1 MKGENFMTNEIKEKT
16 FYGFNY
22 DKMFKA
28 IFVGEDKKRTNLLC
42 ELLSECL
49 ETKVD
54 RIIKFIPIEL
64 NARRKKRYK
73 RVDLLLE
80 AGKRKIN
87 LELNSTYSEAD
98 KIRNMNYYF
107 SFCSQYTIAGE
118 KYDIESEFIHI
129 SLNYNVRKDTPLIKC
144 YTIYDKSHEEELDPR
159 FKYYEI
165 NVEKFAKLW
174 YDNDIESVMKA
185 PILTMIGIKDEEEL
199 EKYSK
204 KMNNAIIKESVDN
217 LKRLNSDA
225 AFVYGLTPE
234 EDEMLVR
241 NTRDELVRREALAE
255 GKAKGKNEGLA
266 EGKAKG
272 LAEGKAEGKAE
283 IAINLLKKNYPID
296 EIVEITGLSKEEIEK
311 LV

>member
-1 MKGENFMTNEIKEKT
+1 
-16 FYGFNY
+16 
-22 DKMFKA
+22 
-28 IFVGEDKKRTNLLC
+28 
-42 ELLSECL
+42 
-49 ETKVD
+49 
-54 RIIKFIPIEL
+54 
-64 NARRKKRYK
+64 
-73 RVDLLLE
+73 
-80 AGKRKIN
+80 
-87 LELNSTYSEAD
+87 
-98 KIRNMNYYF
+98 MNYYF
-107 SFCSQYTIAGE
+107 SFCSQYTIAVE

-144 YTIYDKSHEEELDPR
+144 YTIYDKSHNEELDPR

-165 NVEKFAKLW
+165 NVEKFAKFW
-174 YDNDIESVMKA
+174 YDNDIESVKKA

>member
-1 MKGENFMTNEIKEKT
+1 MTNEIKEKT

-28 IFVGEDKKRTNLLC
+28 IFVGEDKKRTDLLC

-87 LELNSTYSEAD
+87 LELNSTYNEED

-174 YDNDIESVMKA
+174 YDNDIESVKKA

-217 LKRLNSDA
+217 LKRLNNDA

-241 NTRDELVRREALAE
+241 NTRDELVRREALTEGEAE
-255 GKAKGKNEGLA
+255 GKTK
-266 EGKAKG
+266 
-272 LAEGKAEGKAE
+272 
-283 IAINLLKKNYPID
+283 IAINLLKKNYPVD
-296 EIVEITGLSKEEIEK
+296 EIVEITGLSKEDIEK
-311 LV
+311 LNR

>member
-1 MKGENFMTNEIKEKT
+1 MLNETKEKV

-28 IFVGEDKKRTNLLC
+28 IFVGEDKKRTDLLC

-87 LELNSTYSEAD
+87 LELNSTYNEED

-129 SLNYNVRKDTPLIKC
+129 SLNYNVKKDTPLIKC
-144 YTIYDKSHEEELDPR
+144 YTIYDKSHDEELDPR

-174 YDNDIESVMKA
+174 YDNDIESVKKA
-185 PILTMIGIKDEEEL
+185 PILTMIGIKDEGEL

-255 GKAKGKNEGLA
+255 GKPK
-266 EGKAKG
+266 
-272 LAEGKAEGKAE
+272 
-283 IAINLLKKNYPID
+283 IAINLLKKNYPVD
-296 EIVEITGLSKEEIEK
+296 EIVEITGLSKEEIELIDK
-311 LV
+311 

>member
-1 MKGENFMTNEIKEKT
+1 MTNEIKEKT

-28 IFVGEDKKRTNLLC
+28 IFVGEDKKRTDLLC

-87 LELNSTYSEAD
+87 LELNSTYNEED

-107 SFCSQYTIAGE
+107 SFCSQYTIAVE

-144 YTIYDKSHEEELDPR
+144 YTIYDKSHNEELDPR

-165 NVEKFAKLW
+165 NVEKFAKFW
-174 YDNDIESVMKA
+174 YDNDIESVKKA

>member
-1 MKGENFMTNEIKEKT
+1 MTNEIKEKT

-28 IFVGEDKKRTNLLC
+28 IFVGEDKKRTDLLC

-107 SFCSQYTIAGE
+107 SFCSQHTIAGE

-129 SLNYNVRKDTPLIKC
+129 SLNYNVKKDTPLIKC
-144 YTIYDKSHEEELDPR
+144 YTIYDKSHDEELDSR

-174 YDNDIESVMKA
+174 YDNDIESVKKA

-217 LKRLNSDA
+217 LKRLNNDA

-241 NTRDELVRREALAE
+241 NTRDELVRREALTEGEAE
-255 GKAKGKNEGLA
+255 GKTK
-266 EGKAKG
+266 
-272 LAEGKAEGKAE
+272 
-283 IAINLLKKNYPID
+283 IAINLLKKNYPVD
-296 EIVEITGLSKEEIEK
+296 EIVEITGLSKEDIEK
-311 LV
+311 LNR

>member
-1 MKGENFMTNEIKEKT
+1 MLNEIKEKT

-28 IFVGEDKKRTNLLC
+28 IFVGEDKKRTDLLC

-87 LELNSTYSEAD
+87 LELNSTYNEED

-159 FKYYEI
+159 FKCYEI

-174 YDNDIESVMKA
+174 YDNDIESVKKA

-241 NTRDELVRREALAE
+241 NTRDELVRRKTLTE
-255 GKAKGKNEGLA
+255 GQAKGKV
-266 EGKAKG
+266 
-272 LAEGKAEGKAE
+272 E

-296 EIVEITGLSKEEIEK
+296 EIVEITGLTKEEIEK
-311 LV
+311 LNR

>member
-28 IFVGEDKKRTNLLC
+28 IFVGEDKKRTDLLC
-42 ELLSECL
+42 ELLGECL

-87 LELNSTYSEAD
+87 LELNSTYNEED

-129 SLNYNVRKDTPLIKC
+129 SLNYNVKKDTPLIKC
-144 YTIYDKSHEEELDPR
+144 YTIYDKSHDEELDSR

-266 EGKAKG
+266 EGKA
-272 LAEGKAEGKAE
+272 EGKAE
-283 IAINLLKKNYPID
+283 IAINLLKKNYLVD
-296 EIVEITGLSKEEIEK
+296 EIVEITGLTKEEIEK
-311 LV
+311 LI

>member
-1 MKGENFMTNEIKEKT
+1 MTNEIKEKT

-28 IFVGEDKKRTNLLC
+28 IFVGEDKKRTDLLC

-87 LELNSTYSEAD
+87 LELNSTYNEED

-118 KYDIESEFIHI
+118 KYDIELEFIHI
-129 SLNYNVRKDTPLIKC
+129 SLNYNVRKNTPLIKC
-144 YTIYDKSHEEELDPR
+144 YTIYDKSHDEELDSR
-159 FKYYEI
+159 FKCYEI

-174 YDNDIESVMKA
+174 YDNDIESVKKA

-225 AFVYGLTPE
+225 TFVYGLTPE
-234 EDEMLVR
+234 EDELLVR
-241 NTRDELVRREALAE
+241 NTRDEFVRREALAE
-255 GKAKGKNEGLA
+255 GLAEGEAKGKT
-266 EGKAKG
+266 
-272 LAEGKAEGKAE
+272 E
-283 IAINLLKKNYPID
+283 IAINLLKKNYPVD
-296 EIVEITGLSKEEIEK
+296 EIVEITGLTKEDIEK
-311 LV
+311 LNR

>member
-1 MKGENFMTNEIKEKT
+1 MLNEIKEKT

-28 IFVGEDKKRTNLLC
+28 IFVGEDKKRTDLLC

-87 LELNSTYSEAD
+87 LELNSTYNEED

-144 YTIYDKSHEEELDPR
+144 YTIYDKSHDEELDSR

-255 GKAKGKNEGLA
+255 GKTEGLA
-266 EGKAKG
+266 EGKTK
-272 LAEGKAEGKAE
+272 
-283 IAINLLKKNYPID
+283 IAINLLKKNYPVD
-296 EIVEITGLSKEEIEK
+296 EIVEITGLSKEEIELIDK
-311 LV
+311 

>member
-1 MKGENFMTNEIKEKT
+1 MLNEIKEKT

-28 IFVGEDKKRTNLLC
+28 IFVGEDKKKTDLLC

-87 LELNSTYSEAD
+87 LELNSTYNEED

-241 NTRDELVRREALAE
+241 NTRDELVRREALTEGEAE
-255 GKAKGKNEGLA
+255 GKTK
-266 EGKAKG
+266 
-272 LAEGKAEGKAE
+272 
-283 IAINLLKKNYPID
+283 IAINLLKKNYPVD
-296 EIVEITGLSKEEIEK
+296 EIVEITGLSKENIEK
-311 LV
+311 LNR

>member
-1 MKGENFMTNEIKEKT
+1 MKGENFMLNEIKEKT

-28 IFVGEDKKRTNLLC
+28 IFVGEDKKRTDLLC

-144 YTIYDKSHEEELDPR
+144 YTIYDKSHDEELDSR

-241 NTRDELVRREALAE
+241 NTRDELVRREALA
-255 GKAKGKNEGLA
+255 
-266 EGKAKG
+266 KG
-272 LAEGKAEGKAE
+272 LAEGKAEGKTEGLAEGKVEGKAEGKTE
-283 IAINLLKKNYPID
+283 IATNLLKKDYSIE
-296 EIVEITGLSKEEIEK
+296 EIVEITGLTKEEIEK
-311 LV
+311 L

>member
-1 MKGENFMTNEIKEKT
+1 MTNEIKEKT

-28 IFVGEDKKRTNLLC
+28 IFVGEDKKRTDLLC

-64 NARRKKRYK
+64 NARRKKERYK

-217 LKRLNSDA
+217 LK
-225 AFVYGLTPE
+225 
-234 EDEMLVR
+234 
-241 NTRDELVRREALAE
+241 
-255 GKAKGKNEGLA
+255 KIK
-266 EGKAKG
+266 
-272 LAEGKAEGKAE
+272 
-283 IAINLLKKNYPID
+283 
-296 EIVEITGLSKEEIEK
+296 
-311 LV
+311 

>member
-1 MKGENFMTNEIKEKT
+1 MTNEIKEKT

-28 IFVGEDKKRTNLLC
+28 IFVGEDKKRTDLLC

-87 LELNSTYSEAD
+87 LELNSTYNEED

-118 KYDIESEFIHI
+118 KYDIELEFIHI

-144 YTIYDKSHEEELDPR
+144 YTIYDKSHDEELDSR
-159 FKYYEI
+159 FKCYEI

-174 YDNDIESVMKA
+174 YDNDIESVKKA

-225 AFVYGLTPE
+225 TFVYGLTPE

-241 NTRDELVRREALAE
+241 NTRDELVRREALTEGEAE
-255 GKAKGKNEGLA
+255 GKTK
-266 EGKAKG
+266 
-272 LAEGKAEGKAE
+272 
-283 IAINLLKKNYPID
+283 IAINLLKKNYPVD
-296 EIVEITGLSKEEIEK
+296 EIVEITGLSKEDIEK
-311 LV
+311 LNR

>member
-1 MKGENFMTNEIKEKT
+1 MTNEIKEKT

-28 IFVGEDKKRTNLLC
+28 IFVGEDKKRTDLLC

-87 LELNSTYSEAD
+87 LELNSTYNEED

-144 YTIYDKSHEEELDPR
+144 YTIYDKSHNEELDSR

-204 KMNNAIIKESVDN
+204 RMNNAIIKESVDN
-217 LKRLNSDA
+217 LKRLNSDV

-234 EDEMLVR
+234 EDELLVR
-241 NTRDELVRREALAE
+241 NTRDEFVRREAMA
-255 GKAKGKNEGLA
+255 EGLA
-266 EGKAKG
+266 EGEAKGKAEG
-272 LAEGKAEGKAE
+272 LAEGQAKGKAEGKTE
-283 IAINLLKKNYPID
+283 IATNLLKKDYSIE
-296 EIVEITGLSKEEIEK
+296 EIVEITGLTKEEIEK
-311 LV
+311 LRSL

>member
-1 MKGENFMTNEIKEKT
+1 MLNETKEKV

-28 IFVGEDKKRTNLLC
+28 IFVGEDKKKTDLLC
-42 ELLSECL
+42 ELLGECL

-54 RIIKFIPIEL
+54 RIIKFIPVEL

-87 LELNSTYSEAD
+87 LELNSTYNEED

-144 YTIYDKSHEEELDPR
+144 YTIYDKSHDEELDSR

-217 LKRLNSDA
+217 LKRLNSDV

-234 EDEMLVR
+234 EDELLVR
-241 NTRDELVRREALAE
+241 NTRDEFVRREAMA
-255 GKAKGKNEGLA
+255 EGLA
-266 EGKAKG
+266 EGEAKGKAEG
-272 LAEGKAEGKAE
+272 LAEGQAKGKAEGKTE
-283 IAINLLKKNYPID
+283 IATNLLKKDYSIE
-296 EIVEITGLSKEEIEK
+296 EIVEITGLTKEEIEK
-311 LV
+311 LRSL

>member
-1 MKGENFMTNEIKEKT
+1 MTNEIKEKT

-28 IFVGEDKKRTNLLC
+28 IFVGEDKKRTDLLC

-87 LELNSTYSEAD
+87 LELNSTYNEED

-174 YDNDIESVMKA
+174 YDNDIESVKKA

-255 GKAKGKNEGLA
+255 GKVKGKNE
-266 EGKAKG
+266 G

-283 IAINLLKKNYPID
+283 IAINLLKKSYPVD
-296 EIVEITGLSKEEIEK
+296 EIVEITGLTKEEIEK
-311 LV
+311 LI

>member
-1 MKGENFMTNEIKEKT
+1 MTNEIKEKT

-28 IFVGEDKKRTNLLC
+28 IFVGEDKKRTDLLC

-87 LELNSTYSEAD
+87 LELNSTYNEED

-165 NVEKFAKLW
+165 NVEKFAKFW
-174 YDNDIESVMKA
+174 YDNDIESVKKA

-266 EGKAKG
+266 EGKA
-272 LAEGKAEGKAE
+272 EGKAE
-283 IAINLLKKNYPID
+283 IAINLLKKSYPVD
-296 EIVEITGLSKEEIEK
+296 EIVEITGLTKEEIEK
-311 LV
+311 LI

>member
-1 MKGENFMTNEIKEKT
+1 MTNEIKEKT

-28 IFVGEDKKRTNLLC
+28 IFVGEDKKKTDLLC
-42 ELLSECL
+42 ELLGECL
-49 ETKVD
+49 ETKID
-54 RIIKFIPIEL
+54 RIIKFIPVEL

-87 LELNSTYSEAD
+87 LELNSTYNEED

-144 YTIYDKSHEEELDPR
+144 YTIYDKSHDEELDPR

-217 LKRLNSDA
+217 LKRLNNDA

-241 NTRDELVRREALAE
+241 NTRDELVRREALTEGEAE
-255 GKAKGKNEGLA
+255 GKTK
-266 EGKAKG
+266 
-272 LAEGKAEGKAE
+272 
-283 IAINLLKKNYPID
+283 IAINLLKKNYPVD
-296 EIVEITGLSKEEIEK
+296 EIVEITGLSKEDIEK
-311 LV
+311 LNR

>member
-1 MKGENFMTNEIKEKT
+1 
-16 FYGFNY
+16 
-22 DKMFKA
+22 
-28 IFVGEDKKRTNLLC
+28 
-42 ELLSECL
+42 
-49 ETKVD
+49 
-54 RIIKFIPIEL
+54 
-64 NARRKKRYK
+64 
-73 RVDLLLE
+73 
-80 AGKRKIN
+80 
-87 LELNSTYSEAD
+87 
-98 KIRNMNYYF
+98 MNYYF
-107 SFCSQYTIAGE
+107 SFCSQYTIDGE

-144 YTIYDKSHEEELDPR
+144 YTIYDKSHDEELDSR

-174 YDNDIESVMKA
+174 YDNDIESVKKA

-199 EKYSK
+199 EKYYK

-217 LKRLNSDA
+217 LKRLNNDA

-266 EGKAKG
+266 EGKA
-272 LAEGKAEGKAE
+272 EGKAE
-283 IAINLLKKNYPID
+283 IAINLLKKSYPVD
-296 EIVEITGLSKEEIEK
+296 EIVEITGLTKEEIEK
-311 LV
+311 LI

>member
-1 MKGENFMTNEIKEKT
+1 MTNEIKEKT

-28 IFVGEDKKRTNLLC
+28 IFVGEDKKRTDLLC

-129 SLNYNVRKDTPLIKC
+129 SLNYNVRIDTPLIKC

-165 NVEKFAKLW
+165 NVEKFAKFW
-174 YDNDIESVMKA
+174 YDNDIESVKKA

-217 LKRLNSDA
+217 LKRLNNDA

-266 EGKAKG
+266 EGKA
-272 LAEGKAEGKAE
+272 EGKAE
-283 IAINLLKKNYPID
+283 IAINLLKKSYPVD
-296 EIVEITGLSKEEIEK
+296 EIVEITGLTKEEIEK
-311 LV
+311 LI

>member
-1 MKGENFMTNEIKEKT
+1 
-16 FYGFNY
+16 
-22 DKMFKA
+22 
-28 IFVGEDKKRTNLLC
+28 
-42 ELLSECL
+42 
-49 ETKVD
+49 
-54 RIIKFIPIEL
+54 
-64 NARRKKRYK
+64 
-73 RVDLLLE
+73 
-80 AGKRKIN
+80 
-87 LELNSTYSEAD
+87 
-98 KIRNMNYYF
+98 MNYYF

-144 YTIYDKSHEEELDPR
+144 YTIYDKSHDEELDPR

-241 NTRDELVRREALAE
+241 NTRDELVRREALTEGEAE
-255 GKAKGKNEGLA
+255 GKTK
-266 EGKAKG
+266 
-272 LAEGKAEGKAE
+272 
-283 IAINLLKKNYPID
+283 IAINLLKKNYPVD
-296 EIVEITGLSKEEIEK
+296 EIVEITGLSKEEIELIDK
-311 LV
+311 

>member
-1 MKGENFMTNEIKEKT
+1 
-16 FYGFNY
+16 
-22 DKMFKA
+22 
-28 IFVGEDKKRTNLLC
+28 
-42 ELLSECL
+42 
-49 ETKVD
+49 
-54 RIIKFIPIEL
+54 
-64 NARRKKRYK
+64 
-73 RVDLLLE
+73 
-80 AGKRKIN
+80 
-87 LELNSTYSEAD
+87 
-98 KIRNMNYYF
+98 MNYYF

-144 YTIYDKSHEEELDPR
+144 YTIYDKSHNEELDQR

-217 LKRLNSDA
+217 LKRLNNDA

-255 GKAKGKNEGLA
+255 GETKGMAIGQ
-266 EGKAKG
+266 AKG

-283 IAINLLKKNYPID
+283 IASNLLKKNYPTD
-296 EIVEITGLSKEEIEK
+296 EIVEITGLTKEEIEK
-311 LV
+311 LI

>member
-1 MKGENFMTNEIKEKT
+1 MLNETKEKT

-28 IFVGEDKKRTNLLC
+28 IFVGEDKKKTDLLC

-87 LELNSTYSEAD
+87 LELNSTYNEED

-174 YDNDIESVMKA
+174 YDNDIESVKKA
-185 PILTMIGIKDEEEL
+185 LILTMIGIKDEGEL

-255 GKAKGKNEGLA
+255 GKTE
-266 EGKAKG
+266 G

-283 IAINLLKKNYPID
+283 IAINLLKKNYPVD
-296 EIVEITGLSKEEIEK
+296 EIVEITGLSKEEIELIDK
-311 LV
+311 

>member
-1 MKGENFMTNEIKEKT
+1 MTNEIKEKT

-28 IFVGEDKKRTNLLC
+28 IFVGEDKKKTELLC

-64 NARRKKRYK
+64 YARRKKRYK

-87 LELNSTYSEAD
+87 LELNSTYNEED

-129 SLNYNVRKDTPLIKC
+129 SLNYNVKKDTPLIKC
-144 YTIYDKSHEEELDPR
+144 YTIYDKSHDEELDSR

-165 NVEKFAKLW
+165 NVEKFAKFW

-266 EGKAKG
+266 EGKA
-272 LAEGKAEGKAE
+272 EGKAE
-283 IAINLLKKNYPID
+283 IAINLLKKSYPVD
-296 EIVEITGLSKEEIEK
+296 EIIEITGLTKEEIEK
-311 LV
+311 LI

>member
-1 MKGENFMTNEIKEKT
+1 MTNEIKEKT

-28 IFVGEDKKRTNLLC
+28 IFVGEDKKRTDLLC
-42 ELLSECL
+42 ELLIECL

-64 NARRKKRYK
+64 NARRKKERYK

-87 LELNSTYSEAD
+87 LELNSTYNEED

-165 NVEKFAKLW
+165 NVEKFAKFW

-266 EGKAKG
+266 EGKA
-272 LAEGKAEGKAE
+272 EGKAE
-283 IAINLLKKNYPID
+283 IATNLLKENYPI
-296 EIVEITGLSKEEIEK
+296 EKIIKVTGLTKEEIK
-311 LV
+311 KIISSL

>member
-1 MKGENFMTNEIKEKT
+1 MLNEIKEKT

-28 IFVGEDKKRTNLLC
+28 IFVGEDKKKTDLLC

-144 YTIYDKSHEEELDPR
+144 YTIYDKSHDEELDPR

-174 YDNDIESVMKA
+174 YDNDIESVKKA

-234 EDEMLVR
+234 EDELLVR

-255 GKAKGKNEGLA
+255 GETKGMAIGQ
-266 EGKAKG
+266 AKG

-283 IAINLLKKNYPID
+283 IASNLLKKNYHTD
-296 EIVEITGLSKEEIEK
+296 EIVEITGLTKEEIEK
-311 LV
+311 LI

>member
-1 MKGENFMTNEIKEKT
+1 MTNEIKEKT

-28 IFVGEDKKRTNLLC
+28 IFVGEDKKKTDLLC

-87 LELNSTYSEAD
+87 LELNSTYNEED

-144 YTIYDKSHEEELDPR
+144 YTIYDKSHDEELDPR

-241 NTRDELVRREALAE
+241 NTRDELVRRDALAE
-255 GKAKGKNEGLA
+255 GKAKGKNE
-266 EGKAKG
+266 G

-283 IAINLLKKNYPID
+283 IAINLLKKSYPVD
-296 EIVEITGLSKEEIEK
+296 EIVEITGLTKEEIEK
-311 LV
+311 LI

>member
-1 MKGENFMTNEIKEKT
+1 MTNEIKEKT

-28 IFVGEDKKRTNLLC
+28 IFVGEDKKKTELLC

-107 SFCSQYTIAGE
+107 SFCSQHTIAGE

-129 SLNYNVRKDTPLIKC
+129 SLNYNVKKDTPLIKC
-144 YTIYDKSHEEELDPR
+144 YTIYDKSHNEELDPR

-174 YDNDIESVMKA
+174 YDNDIESVKKA

-225 AFVYGLTPE
+225 TFVYGLTPE
-234 EDEMLVR
+234 EDELLVR
-241 NTRDELVRREALAE
+241 NTRDEFVRREAMA
-255 GKAKGKNEGLA
+255 EGLA
-266 EGKAKG
+266 EGEAKGKAEG
-272 LAEGKAEGKAE
+272 LAEGQAKGKAEGKTE
-283 IAINLLKKNYPID
+283 IATNLLKKDYSIE
-296 EIVEITGLSKEEIEK
+296 EIVEITGLTKEEIEK
-311 LV
+311 LRSL